1 VALVGNVPAEKL
13 SEDTPPILKGNMSA
27 SDMAS
32 DQSLEQNR

>member
-1 VALVGNVPAEKL
+1 MLVGSVQAEEL
-13 SEDTPPILKGNMSA
+13 SEDTTPILKGNKSA